1 MLKEEWQRP
10 CSNNVTIPTNYKIIP
25 TSARTLLIHFGENH
39 SPDIQEAVFQLSHYL
54 LNNSLE
60 GILNIH
66 PGYMSILVAVDI
78 EKISMQTMNKH
89 LLQVIKNAQEMELPV
104 SVEVDIPVLY
114 GGQHGIDLN
123 RVAELNG
130 LSTNEVIELHS
141 SGDYQVSF
149 IGFTPGFPYIS
160 GMVEKL
166 ATSRLQ
172 NPRKR
177 VPAGSIGIG
186 GSQTGIYPSST
197 PGGWNLIGRTPLH
210 IFDIQHPE
218 KALLKMGDRISF
230 NPISETEFERWQ
242 QT

>member
-1 MLKEEWQRP
+1 M
-10 CSNNVTIPTNYKIIP
+10 TIPTNYKITQ

-54 LNNSLE
+54 LNNFLE
-60 GILNIH
+60 GVLNIH

-78 EKISMQTMNKH
+78 ENISMQTMNKH

-130 LSTNEVIELHS
+130 LSANEVIELHS

-166 ATSRLQ
+166 ATPRLQ
-172 NPRKR
+172 SPRKR
-177 VPAGSIGIG
+177 VPVGSIGIG

>member
-1 MLKEEWQRP
+1 MVVATPPSTPAQSFSFLSSQAKNSTNDISKSLFISSVYP
-10 CSNNVTIPTNYKIIP
+10 SPT
-25 TSARTLLIHFGENH
+25 F
-39 SPDIQEAVFQLSHYL
+39 L
-54 LNNSLE
+54 LNNFLE
-60 GILNIH
+60 GVLNIH

-78 EKISMQTMNKH
+78 EQISMQTMNKL
-89 LLQVIKNAQEMELPV
+89 LLQVIKNAQEMELPG
-104 SVEVDIPVLY
+104 SVKVDIPVLY

-130 LSTNEVIELHS
+130 LSANEVIELHS

-166 ATSRLQ
+166 ATPRLQ
-172 NPRKR
+172 SPRKR
-177 VPAGSIGIG
+177 LPVGSIGIG

-210 IFDIQHPE
+210 IFDIQYPE

-242 QT
+242 

>member
-1 MLKEEWQRP
+1 M
-10 CSNNVTIPTNYKIIP
+10 TIPTNYKITP
-25 TSARTLLIHFGENH
+25 TSDRTLLIHFDENH
-39 SPDIQEAVFQLSHYL
+39 SLDVQESVLQLSHYL

-78 EKISMQTMNKH
+78 EQISMQTMNKL
-89 LLQVIKNAQEMELPV
+89 LLQVIKNAQEMELPG
-104 SVEVDIPVLY
+104 SVKVDIPVLY

-130 LSTNEVIELHS
+130 LSANEVIELHR

-160 GMVEKL
+160 GMDGKL
-166 ATSRLQ
+166 TTPRLQ
-172 NPRKR
+172 NPRNR
-177 VPAGSIGIG
+177 VPDGSIGIG
-186 GSQTGIYPSST
+186 GSQTGIYSSST

-210 IFDIQHPE
+210 IFDIQYPE

-230 NPISETEFERWQ
+230 NPISETEFERWK